1 MSSASILLLFYPHHI
16 LRCGDCWRYMVS
28 RLMSVSFIAVVL
40 SLLHRGHPNDED
52 LMKLKG
58 FAENLHLK

>member
-1 MSSASILLLFYPHHI
+1 
-16 LRCGDCWRYMVS
+16 MVS

-58 FAENLHLK
+58 FVENLHLK